1 MRDNSINPEE
11 NTVAGHYKVV
21 DKKSGGMGV
30 LYICLDMLQ
39 DDFPVALKTYKP
51 EFLSDRISR
60 ERFLREASIWIDLG
74 FHPNIV
80 QAYRT
85 EYISDTHEVF
95 IVMQLIP
102 TPIGRKDASL
112 RSEMKLHSPFSKE
125 RVLEIGLGVTL
136 GMKYA
141 VTKFPS
147 LVHRDIKP
155 ENILIAEDGKP
166 RITDFGLVS
175 VLMNSRDA
183 IDDSPFTNITPLT
196 RGIIGS
202 PLYMSPEQFQG
213 KDLFACSDIYSLGC
227 VLYEMLVGR
236 FAVSGDTF
244 PQLGYAHI
252 SGEAI
257 KSLNQSGLSK
267 KIMGLLEGFL
277 YPSPDL
283 RFQNWD
289 QVKDALEN
297 AYLIVLNKKP
307 IEDEY
312 PFDVGVFQNVQKA
325 ESYLAIGSSYIDIGK
340 YDVALKYY
348 NSGLNIGMEINYL
361 PVIASANA
369 NIGVANAE
377 SGNFIQAIDYY
388 KKAINIWNNLNQ
400 IYWVSNNQGNL
411 GNAYFGLMD
420 LDNAQKYLGLA
431 LENSKKNNDQN
442 SISRWLGN
450 LGNVNSAKGNHEVA
464 LQYYKEALEISR
476 QLGNKHDEYMN
487 LQGVGQEHLFLGNDN
502 EAIAN
507 LNMAQNISNE
517 LGDLKGSAVVSLSIG
532 DFYAKNN
539 QVSKALRYTKNTLDI
554 AEDINDF
561 NLLSRAYGNSGAL
574 YLIQG
579 EIDKAESV
587 LKKAISVSEEINAK
601 DVYARANFS
610 LGQVYEI
617 QSKNRLAIKHIRI
630 AVITFRDLN
639 LPEYFL
645 SSEYLLDLRG
655 RLGLL

>member
-1 MRDNSINPEE
+1 MNDYSINSEE

-51 EFLSDRISR
+51 EYLTDRITR

-102 TPIGRKDASL
+102 TPIGRTDASL
-112 RSEMKLHSPFSKE
+112 RSEMKLHSPFSIE
-125 RVLEIGLGVTL
+125 RVLEIGLGFTL
-136 GMKYA
+136 GMKHA
-141 VTKFPS
+141 VTKFPG
-147 LVHRDIKP
+147 LIHRDIKP

-183 IDDSPFTNITPLT
+183 IDDSPFTSITPLT
-196 RGIIGS
+196 RGLIGT
-202 PLYMSPEQFQG
+202 PLYMSPEQFQF
-213 KDLFACSDIYSLGC
+213 KELFASSDIYSLGC
-227 VLYEMLVGR
+227 VLYEMLTGR
-236 FAVSGDTF
+236 FAVSGNTF
-244 PQLGYAHI
+244 LQLGYAHT

-257 KSLNQSGLSK
+257 KSIIQSDISK
-267 KIMGLLEGFL
+267 QIVGLLKDFL
-277 YPSPDL
+277 NPSPDL

-297 AYLIVLNKKP
+297 TYLEVLGKKP
-307 IEDEY
+307 IEYEY
-312 PFDVGVFQNVQKA
+312 PIDVGVFQKVQKA

-340 YDVALKYY
+340 YDIALKYY
-348 NSGLNIGMEINYL
+348 SSGLNIGMEINYL

-377 SGNFIQAIDYY
+377 SGNFIQAIEYY
-388 KKAINIWNNLNQ
+388 KKAIIIWNDLDR
-400 IYWVSNNQGNL
+400 IYWVANNQGNL

-431 LENSKKNNDQN
+431 LENSKKISDQN
-442 SISRWLGN
+442 SISRWSGN

-476 QLGNKHDEYMN
+476 QLGNKHDEYKD
-487 LQGVGQEHLFLGNDN
+487 LVGVGQEHLFLGNDK

-507 LNMAQNISNE
+507 LNMALNISNE
-517 LGDLKGSAVVSLSIG
+517 LGDLKGNAVVSLSIG
-532 DFYAKNN
+532 NFYTINN
-539 QVSKALRYTKNTLDI
+539 QVSKALRYTKNALDI
-554 AEDINDF
+554 AKEINDVY
-561 NLLSRAYGNSGAL
+561 LLSRAYGNSGAL
-574 YLIQG
+574 YLMQG
-579 EIDKAESV
+579 ELEKAETY
-587 LKKAISVSEEINAK
+587 LKKAISLSDKVYAK

-610 LGQVYEI
+610 LGQFYAI

-630 AVITFRDLN
+630 AVITFKELDF
-639 LPEYFL
+639 PEYNL
-645 SSEYLLDLRG
+645 SSKYLLDFRG